1 MEYRVCPQCRNLNRE
16 QTVFCLFCGKP
27 LLRRAARVSRET
39 ANSPR
44 VRSTFARRVQA
55 VLLLLALCFA
65 VIAPFVPDIAQ
76 ASETLNTRFF
86 RPDAAQTPIVADFAR
101 SNGTY
106 AVKIYLSQ
114 AVSDDAATKSAADD
128 ILGKRYDGAITVS
141 VDPDGAGSIQVNQA
155 FFTPNAITVA
165 AFTNESGTVSTNTMY
180 GTIQQSG
187 MKVSIV
193 CVFEDGKVSGF
204 IWLDN
209 EQSHIEFLYYS

>member
-1 MEYRVCPQCRNLNRE
+1 MQYRVCPQCRNWNTE

-27 LLRRAARVSRET
+27 LLRRAARVYCET
-39 ANSPR
+39 AQSPR
-44 VRSTFARRVQA
+44 VRSTFARRAQS
-55 VLLLLALCFA
+55 VLILLALCFA
-65 VIAPFVPDIAQ
+65 LIAPFLPDIAQ
-76 ASETLNTRFF
+76 ASETLNAQFLQ
-86 RPDAAQTPIVADFAR
+86 PDAAQAQIVTDFAH
-101 SNGTY
+101 SSGTY

-141 VDPDGAGSIQVNQA
+141 VDPYGAGSIQINQA

-165 AFTNESGTVSTNTMY
+165 AFTNESGTVSTNTLY
-180 GTIQQSG
+180 GTIHQSG

-193 CVFEDGKVSGF
+193 CVFEERKVSGF

>member
-1 MEYRVCPQCRNLNRE
+1 MEYRVCPQCRNWNTK

-27 LLRRAARVSRET
+27 LLRRAARISRET

-44 VRSTFARRVQA
+44 VRSTSARRAQA
-55 VLLLLALCFA
+55 VLLLLALCLA

-76 ASETLNTRFF
+76 ASKTLSAQFF
-86 RPDAAQTPIVADFAR
+86 NPVAEQASVVDDFAQ
-101 SNGTY
+101 SSGTY

-128 ILGKRYDGAITVS
+128 ILGKRYDGAITIS
-141 VDPDGAGSIQVNQA
+141 VDPDGSGSIQVDQA
-155 FFTPNAITVA
+155 FFSPNAITVA
-165 AFTNESGTVSTNTMY
+165 AFTNESGIVSANTLY
-180 GTIQQSG
+180 GTIHQSG

-193 CVFEDGKVSGF
+193 CVFENGNISGF
-204 IWLDN
+204 IWLDS